1 MEMIQKIFPF
11 SFNFKAK
18 DVNGLVVSILIYI
31 VGMILSGV
39 AMFVLGLIPIVGILI
54 GPFFLNIIRRK
65 NHGLFRK
72 TFRSFEENEGQFCVQ
87 APYALF

>member
-18 DVNGLVVSILIYI
+18 DVNGLVVSILVYI

-39 AMFVLGLIPIVGILI
+39 AMFVLGLIPIVGILTGII
-54 GPFFLNIIRRK
+54 GWIIEVYLFVGIVLSVLN
-65 NHGLFRK
+65 
-72 TFRSFEENEGQFCVQ
+72 FCNV
-87 APYALF
+87 LKKD